1 MPGIRHVPYLRVLV
15 AISLYLALI
24 VARAADLPRSVE
36 QALTRAGI
44 PVADTAIW
52 VQGVD
57 ARQPSLAINAHRPM
71 NPASVMK
78 LVTAFAALEHFGPAY
93 SWTTRISTSG
103 RVEGGIL
110 QGDLHLTG
118 GGDPVLSYE
127 RLWKLLRRVRT
138 LGIEHVRGDIVMDGS
153 ALRLPQHDPFAFD
166 GRGLRP
172 YNSGPHGLLVHFNT
186 LQFFLEPASAAE
198 APVGFMSTP
207 PIHGLSIDNRIVTGS
222 GPCGVWHRNL
232 DTSVELTPSGP
243 RLVLL
248 GHLPASCGP
257 RTWSAAPLSPE
268 QFGAA
273 IVAALWSEVGGTY
286 TGSVRPGTTPADATV
301 VLTDASPALAE
312 VLREMNKWSSNVIA
326 RQLLATLGATD
337 LASHD
342 MMRSGAA
349 VAAAQLEA
357 AGIDTRGLVIEN
369 GSGLSRIERIR
380 ADTLGGLLL
389 TAWRRP
395 FMPEFI
401 AAMPLAGVD
410 GTAHQRL
417 GRSPARGQAHIK
429 TGTINHVRAM
439 AGYVHDRNGHRHAVV
454 MMVNHPSAAESQAA
468 QDALLEW
475 IWAAN

>member
-1 MPGIRHVPYLRVLV
+1 MHRIRHASILRALV

-24 VARAADLPRSVE
+24 VVRAAELPGSVE
-36 QALTRAGI
+36 QALARAGI

-57 ARQPSLAINAHRPM
+57 ARQPSLVINADRPM

-78 LVTAFAALEHFGPAY
+78 LVTAFAALDHFGPAY
-93 SWTTRISTSG
+93 SWTTRISIAG
-103 RVEGGIL
+103 RVDGGIL
-110 QGDLHLTG
+110 HGDLHLTG
-118 GGDPVLSYE
+118 GGDPVLSYD
-127 RLWKLLRRVRT
+127 RLWKLLRRVRA
-138 LGIEHVRGDIVMDGS
+138 LGIERIDGDIVLDGS
-153 ALRLPQHDPFAFD
+153 YLRLPQHDPFAFD

-172 YNSGPHGLLVHFNT
+172 YNSGAHGLLLHFNT
-186 LQFFLEPASAAE
+186 LQFFLEPAPTAE
-198 APVGFMSTP
+198 APVGFMSSP
-207 PIHGLSIDNRIVTGS
+207 PIHGLSIDNRIVTGG

-232 DTSVELTPSGP
+232 DASVESTPDGL

-248 GHLPASCGP
+248 GRLPASCGP
-257 RTWSAAPLSPE
+257 RIWSAAPLSPE
-268 QFGAA
+268 EFGAA
-273 IVAALWSEVGGTY
+273 IVSALWSEVGGTY
-286 TGSVRPGTTPADATV
+286 TGSVRPGTTPPDAAVILADT
-301 VLTDASPALAE
+301 SPVLAE

-337 LASHD
+337 PTSFD

-349 VAAAQLEA
+349 VAAAQLQA

-401 AAMPLAGVD
+401 AALPLAGVD

-429 TGTINHVRAM
+429 TGTINEVRAM
-439 AGYVHDRNGHRHAVV
+439 AGYVLDRNGHRHAVV
-454 MMVNHPSAAESQAA
+454 MMVNHPRAAESQAA

-475 IWAAN
+475 IWAAK